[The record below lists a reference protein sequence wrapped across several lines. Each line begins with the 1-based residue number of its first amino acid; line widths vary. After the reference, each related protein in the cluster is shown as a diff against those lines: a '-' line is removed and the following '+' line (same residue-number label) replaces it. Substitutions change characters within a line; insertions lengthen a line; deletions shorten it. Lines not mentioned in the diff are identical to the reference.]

1 MLPHMDVTVLFY
13 ENGISPVTANQLSDD
28 RAGNFLFAQSE
39 IRRWS
44 VTWEEYKSV
53 KIDEKYLQ
61 ELGRRGRIKELTNTP
76 PAAC

>member
-13 ENGISPVTANQLSDD
+13 EYEIAPVTANQLSDEI
-28 RAGNFLFAQSE
+28 FLFAQSE

-44 VTWEEYKSV
+44 VTWEEHKSV

-61 ELGRRGRIKELTNTP
+61 ELGRRGRVKELTSTL